1 MKLSSCE
8 NTFKIYG
15 YHMPNTENI
24 YYNLFQVLVKIFIRG
39 LCGKHGCLVFK
50 LEEYLF
56 YDTFGIHC

>member
-56 YDTFGIHC
+56 L